1 MKKILIADDDKSIRF
16 LLEFTFNQENFEVI
30 TVEDGLMAYELAQ
43 TGVFDALVLDLMM
56 PGLSG
61 IEVSQKLRKNNIY
74 TPILI
79 LTAKDD
85 STTMLKG
92 FDSGVDDYMYKP
104 FSTPELLARTKS
116 LIRRSLNYQKK
127 DEKFVQIDDLKV
139 DLIKKQVYLADQ
151 EINLTK
157 REFDLLSYLIENQN
171 IPLSRS
177 EILDRFWGQ
186 SNDIAYTRIVEVHIS
201 KLREKIEKDPKN
213 PQYIKTKRGFGYI
226 FKEADK

>member
-16 LLEFTFNQENFEVI
+16 LLEFTFNQEDYEVI

-43 TGVFDALVLDLMM
+43 TGLFDALILDLMM

-61 IEVSQKLRKNNIY
+61 IEVSQRLRKNQIY

-85 STTMLKG
+85 SKTMLQG
-92 FDSGVDDYMYKP
+92 FDLGVDDYMYKP
-104 FSTPELLARTKS
+104 FSTPELVARTKS
-116 LIRRSLNYQKK
+116 LIRRSHNYQKK
-127 DEKFVQIDDLKV
+127 EDKIIQIDDLRV
-139 DLIKKQVYLADQ
+139 DLVKKEVYLANE

-171 IPLSRS
+171 TPLSRA
-177 EILDRFWGQ
+177 EILNRFWGQ
-186 SNDIAYTRIVEVHIS
+186 ANDLAYTRIVEVHIS